1 MNQSIDVYAMPVYID
16 KSHGVCETS
25 VSQVSKAACDL
36 WAQ

>member
-1 MNQSIDVYAMPVYID
+1 MPMYSD
-16 KSHGVCETS
+16 KNHGVCETS